1 MLWISGR
8 WRHFGEISAFPRVYR
23 IVQKHLSQ
31 NDVALLLR
39 QLQATEANPEYST
52 EDESFGALMQIYL
65 PLIEK
70 TVSRF
75 DQESSP
81 EREDLRQE
89 ALMGFYHAAT
99 SYDGE
104 QKRVSFGLYA
114 QICMTN
120 RLVSFCRSYARREAI
135 PLTDDEDDMPAT
147 DEGDSPSAEIL
158 KAELLHEIYEV
169 LRRVLSPFEFRIW
182 ECYVRGESAR
192 EIAEAVGK
200 NEKSVTNAIG
210 RIRKKLRD
218 ARGEFDI

>member
-1 MLWISGR
+1 M
-8 WRHFGEISAFPRVYR
+8 
-23 IVQKHLSQ
+23 Q
-31 NDVALLLR
+31 NTPNQSDVVALLL
-39 QLQATEANPEYST
+39 QLRATEANPECST

-120 RLVSFCRSYARREAI
+120 RLVSFCRSYARREAL
-135 PLTDDEDDMPAT
+135 PLAEDENDMPAT
-147 DEGDSPSAEIL
+147 DEGDSPSAEIM

-192 EIAEAVGK
+192 EIAAAVGK
-200 NEKSVTNAIG
+200 SEKSVTNAIG